1 MEVGAGWEANKHPGF
16 SKMTSG
22 IEKSFVLVLQQFA
35 AEVTEKFLLPIFFNP
50 EDQLKAPI
58 ETLLKSCGSLLN
70 LDVSVVTEVQERLLS
85 GRPDVGVAVKSLLSG
100 HIELKA
106 PGKGADPN
114 KLKGADKQQWEKF
127 KNLPN
132 LIYTD
137 GNDWTLYRTGE
148 KVGRTV
154 KLSGDITADGANAV
168 AAPNATALLTI
179 LRDFLQ
185 WQPIVPSTPKALAE
199 MLAPICRLLRTD
211 VLTALED
218 AESNLST
225 LAQDWRDSL
234 FPDADNKQFAD
245 AYAQTLTYALLLAR
259 FSGANDLALPQAVK
273 TIRTGHRLLSDALKI
288 LGIDEARE
296 QIEVPVSILE
306 RVIAA
311 VDITALLQR
320 GNEDPWLYFYE
331 DFLAKYDPKMR
342 KDRGVY
348 YTPIPVIQT
357 QVRLVAELL
366 AEHFDAEFSFVDPNV
381 ITLDPA
387 CGTGTYILT
396 AIKHGLDQISN
407 ARGAGMRVSAASTA
421 AANVHAFEIL
431 VGPYAVA
438 HLRLT
443 QQILSEGGTLP
454 KDGVHVYL
462 TDTLESPY
470 AEAPGRLSL
479 QLKALGEEHKRARKI
494 KQDTPVLVCIGNPPY
509 DRQQIEA
516 GDRGVES
523 RKGGWVRFGD
533 NQQEADENEQLI
545 SEQAI
550 LQDFLEPLR
559 QAGQMVHAKNLYN
572 DYVYFWRW
580 ALWKVFEA
588 NEENRGGIV
597 SFITASS
604 YLRGPGFAGMR
615 QVMRQTFDEL
625 WIIDLEG
632 DNLGARKTDNVFAIQ
647 SPVAIAIGVRYGEP
661 QTTTPAQVHFT
672 RVDGKEKEKLATLAT
687 INAFADLQWKNC
699 PTGWI
704 DLFLPI
710 SDKNYWNWAKIT
722 DLFPWQEN
730 GVQFKRKW
738 TIGENVDV
746 LQNRW
751 RILIASRTSG
761 ETQKKLFKEADKTIS
776 RQYPSLD
783 DRGNLLP
790 PIANLTSNV
799 LPMQPIRY
807 GYRSF
812 DRQWAL
818 LDNRLC
824 DRPRPNLLRSH
835 GDQQIYMTSLLTSVL
850 GEGSSAV
857 ITALIPDLDHFRG
870 SFGAKHV
877 IPLWRDA
884 EATQPNIT
892 HGVLAAIGTALKH
905 EVSLEDFFAY
915 CYAILATPRYV
926 KEFWNELETP
936 GSRIP
941 ITKDADLFEK
951 VVAVGRKLIWLHTY
965 GERFVPTGKR
975 VGRIPTGTARCRV
988 GTPTTAADYPTKP
1001 AYDVGTQELRI
1012 GSGIFGNVRQEVWE
1026 FSISGLK
1033 VVQSWLAYRMKDGA
1047 GKKSSPLDNIRPQT
1061 WQFDNELLELL
1072 WVLDAT
1078 VDLFPQL
1085 SSLFDEAL
1093 KSQLFVASDFP
1104 QPTQAEKTNSMIAL
1118 GNLPLFDVEEE
1129 VDEEE

>member
-1 MEVGAGWEANKHPGF
+1 M
-16 SKMTSG
+16 
-22 IEKSFVLVLQQFA
+22 
-35 AEVTEKFLLPIFFNP
+35 
-50 EDQLKAPI
+50 
-58 ETLLKSCGSLLN
+58 
-70 LDVSVVTEVQERLLS
+70 
-85 GRPDVGVAVKSLLSG
+85 
-100 HIELKA
+100 
-106 PGKGADPN
+106 
-114 KLKGADKQQWEKF
+114 
-127 KNLPN
+127 
-132 LIYTD
+132 
-137 GNDWTLYRTGE
+137 
-148 KVGRTV
+148 
-154 KLSGDITADGANAV
+154 
-168 AAPNATALLTI
+168 
-179 LRDFLQ
+179 
-185 WQPIVPSTPKALAE
+185 
-199 MLAPICRLLRTD
+199 
-211 VLTALED
+211 
-218 AESNLST
+218 
-225 LAQDWRDSL
+225 
-234 FPDADNKQFAD
+234 
-245 AYAQTLTYALLLAR
+245 
-259 FSGANDLALPQAVK
+259 
-273 TIRTGHRLLSDALKI
+273 
-288 LGIDEARE
+288 
-296 QIEVPVSILE
+296 E

-311 VDITALLQR
+311 VDITALLQP

-348 YTPIPVIQT
+348 YTPVPVIQI
-357 QVRLVAELL
+357 QVKLVAELL
-366 AEHFDAEFSFVDPNV
+366 ANHFDAEFSFVDPNV

-396 AIKHGLDQISN
+396 AIKHGLDQISD

-421 AANVHAFEIL
+421 AKNIHAFEIL

-470 AEAPGRLSL
+470 AEAPGRLPL
-479 QLKALGEEHKRARKI
+479 ALKALGEEHKRARKI

-509 DRQQIEA
+509 DRQQIQAE
-516 GDRGVES
+516 DQGVEN

-533 NQQEADENEQLI
+533 DQQEADENEQLI

-559 QAGQMVHAKNLYN
+559 QTGQMVHAKNLYN

-588 NEENRGGIV
+588 DQENRGGIV

-632 DNLGARKTDNVFAIQ
+632 DNLGARKTENVFAIQ
-647 SPVAIAIGVRYGEP
+647 TPVAIAIGIRCKDSQIESPAKVYF
-661 QTTTPAQVHFT
+661 TTIEGT
-672 RVDGKEKEKLATLAT
+672 EKEKLATLAG
-687 INAFADLQWKNC
+687 INTFADLPWKSC
-699 PTGWI
+699 PLGWT
-704 DLFLPI
+704 DPFLPI
-710 SDKNYWNWAKIT
+710 GGTDYWNWAKLT

-738 TIGENVDV
+738 TIGENINV
-746 LQNRW
+746 LQQRW
-751 RILIASRTSG
+751 KKLINACTTRA
-761 ETQKKLFKEADKTIS
+761 TQQKLFKETDARKIGKPYS
-776 RQYPSLD
+776 SLE
-783 DRGNLLP
+783 DRENLLP
-790 PIANLTSNV
+790 PIANLTSDT

-818 LDNRLC
+818 LDNRLV

-835 GDQQIYMTSLLTSVL
+835 SDRQIYLTSLLTNVL

-857 ITALIPDLDHFRG
+857 VTALIPDLDHFRG

-877 IPLWRDA
+877 ILLWRDA

-892 HGVLAAIGTALKH
+892 HGVLEAIGAVLKRI
-905 EVSLEDFFAY
+905 VSSDDFFAY

-926 KEFWNELETP
+926 KEFWDALKTP
-936 GSRIP
+936 GLRIP
-941 ITKDADLFEK
+941 ITKDADLFER
-951 VVAVGRKLIWLHTY
+951 VVAVGRQLIWLHTY
-965 GERFVPTGKR
+965 GDRFVPSGQKA
-975 VGRIPTGTARCRV
+975 VRIPTGTARCKV

-1001 AYDVGTQELRI
+1001 AYDVGIQELRI
-1012 GSGIFGNVRQEVWE
+1012 GGGIFENVRQEVWE
-1026 FSISGLK
+1026 FSVSGLK
-1033 VVQSWLAYRMKDGA
+1033 VVQSWLAYRMKGGA
-1047 GKKSSPLDNIRPQT
+1047 GKKSSPLDDIRPQT
-1061 WQFDNELLELL
+1061 WQFDNELLDLL

-1085 SSLFDEAL
+1085 SSLFDEVL
-1093 KSQLFVASDFP
+1093 KSQLFVATDFP
-1104 QPTQAEKTNSMIAL
+1104 QPTQAERTNSTTTQ
-1118 GNLPLFDVEEE
+1118 GSLPLFDVEEE
-1129 VDEEE
+1129 IDEEE